1 MDGMGAEGIGFSHP
15 IQGTVRMSRVCFWM
29 AATFLFLLLAI
40 ISVAVE
46 LFFGHTWRA
55 FLLALVFLGLF
66 QLSCAEFT
74 KALKDYKP

>member
-1 MDGMGAEGIGFSHP
+1 
-15 IQGTVRMSRVCFWM
+15 M